1 MSGGALPTGS
11 NGGGSSSS
19 SSTSAAPA
27 PAGRVTRS
35 QRRAEIRAMFKSN
48 VSGRLRVDRIM
59 VGGITAC
66 AVTAVVPLFWILGQ
80 LVVGGAPAITL
91 EFLTEEPGA
100 IGAGSINVGPAIQGT
115 VIIIGLSALI
125 GIPVGIG
132 AGVYLSEVGSG
143 GKLAKQIRFMLDV
156 FMEIPSIVLGLFA
169 FLAVVLLLGHFSIWA
184 GAFALSLIMFPIVA
198 RATEEQLKMV
208 PWTYREA
215 GLALG
220 MKKATIAFRIVLA
233 TAKRGLLTGILLSIS
248 RIGGETAPL
257 IMTILGSSQFF
268 SSLDAPMDALPLRI
282 WRFSLL
288 PYEEARLAG
297 WGAALVLVILILA
310 IHVGVRYY
318 FQARKAGSGGSNG
331 RGGGYSR
338 RGWLRGPPKGLLPNG
353 GKR

>member
-1 MSGGALPTGS
+1 
-11 NGGGSSSS
+11 
-19 SSTSAAPA
+19 
-27 PAGRVTRS
+27 
-35 QRRAEIRAMFKSN
+35 MFKSN
-48 VSGRLRVDRIM
+48 VSGRLKVDRIM
-59 VGGITAC
+59 IGAITAC
-66 AVTAVVPLFWILGQ
+66 AITAIVPLFWILGQ
-80 LVVGGAPAITL
+80 LIVGGAPALTL
-91 EFLTEEPGA
+91 DFFTKEPGA
-100 IGAGSINVGPAIQGT
+100 IGAGTINVGPAIQGT
-115 VIIIGLSALI
+115 IIIIGLSSLI
-125 GIPVGIG
+125 GIPIGIG
-132 AGVYLSEVGSG
+132 AGLYLSEVGDN
-143 GKLAKQIRFMLDV
+143 GKVTKQIRFLLDV

-169 FLAVVLLLGHFSIWA
+169 FLAIVLLLGHFSIWA

-215 GLALG
+215 GTALG
-220 MKKATIAFRIVLA
+220 LKKATIAFKIVLA

-297 WGAALVLVILILA
+297 WGAALVLVIIILA

-318 FQARKAGSGGSNG
+318 FQARKRNGGGWSRRRKSTIQDAATTKGLFPNSGGGGVTNG
-331 RGGGYSR
+331 
-338 RGWLRGPPKGLLPNG
+338 
-353 GKR
+353 

>member
-1 MSGGALPTGS
+1 MTTP
-11 NGGGSSSS
+11 
-19 SSTSAAPA
+19 PK
-27 PAGRVTRS
+27 S
-35 QRRAEIRAMFKSN
+35 QRRAEIRSMFKSN
-48 VSGRLRVDRIM
+48 VEGRLRKDRIM

-66 AVTAVVPLFWILGQ
+66 AVIAIIPLFWILGQ
-80 LVVGGAPAITL
+80 LIVGGAPAL
-91 EFLTEEPGA
+91 SWEFLTEEPGA
-100 IGAGSINVGPAIQGT
+100 VGAGTISIGPAIQGT
-115 VIIIGLSALI
+115 IIIIGLSSLI
-125 GIPVGIG
+125 GIPLGILSG
-132 AGVYLSEVGSG
+132 IYLSEVGGSR
-143 GKLAKQIRFMLDV
+143 LAKQIRFFLDV

-169 FLAVVLLLGHFSIWA
+169 FLAIVLILGHFSIWA

-215 GLALG
+215 GIALG
-220 MKKATIAFRIVLA
+220 MKKATIAMRIVLA

-268 SSLDAPMDALPLRI
+268 TGLDSPMDALPLRI

-297 WGAALVLVILILA
+297 WGAALVLVIIILI

-318 FQARKAGSGGSNG
+318 FQGRKS
-331 RGGGYSR
+331 
-338 RGWLRGPPKGLLPNG
+338 KGLSILG
-353 GKR
+353 RKRGKS

>member
-1 MSGGALPTGS
+1 MTGGAHYGDGGPRPTGER
-11 NGGGSSSS
+11 GAAAAAAA
-19 SSTSAAPA
+19 STP
-27 PAGRVTRS
+27 RS
-35 QRRAEIRAMFKSN
+35 RRRAEIRAMFKSN
-48 VSGRLRVDRIM
+48 VSSRLKVDRIM

-66 AVTAVVPLFWILGQ
+66 AIIAIVPLFWILGQ
-80 LVVGGAPAITL
+80 LIVGGAPALSI
-91 EFLTEEPGA
+91 EFFTEEPGA
-100 IGAGSINVGPAIQGT
+100 IGAGTINVGPAIQGT
-115 VIIIGLSALI
+115 IIIIGLSSLI
-125 GIPVGIG
+125 GIPIGIG

-143 GKLAKQIRFMLDV
+143 SMMAKQMRFLLDV
-156 FMEIPSIVLGLFA
+156 FMEVPSIVLGLFA
-169 FLAVVLLLGHFSIWA
+169 FLAIVLLLGHFSIWA

-215 GLALG
+215 GTALG
-220 MKKATIAFRIVLA
+220 LKKATIAFRIVLA
-233 TAKRGLLTGILLSIS
+233 TAKRGLLTGILLSVS

-297 WGAALVLVILILA
+297 WGAALVLVIIILA

-318 FQARKAGSGGSNG
+318 FQG
-331 RGGGYSR
+331 RRIGGGIGANGGRRSR
-338 RGWLRGPPKGLLPNG
+338 KGLLPNMRG
-353 GKR
+353 GRA